1 MPNQPEIPAAEAE
14 LSEIRLSADKK
25 QLSLQFEDGRHL
37 TLDAE
42 FLRVESPS
50 AEVRGHH
57 PSERKTVGNKRHVM
71 IKAIEPVGH
80 YAIRLVFDD
89 GHDTGLYT
97 WAFLISLAEQHDEIW
112 QRYLAALAAQ
122 GLSRG

>member
-57 PSERKTVGNKRHVM
+57 PSERKTLGNKRHVM

-112 QRYLAALAAQ
+112 QRYLDALAAQ